1 LSWVENLVLGQGI
14 IRDWKL
20 SNPLLVGQVVKAAD
34 EEAVALDIFI
44 RNRGAAAITVAI
56 DGQPVITVDPG
67 DVFTVNDTI
76 MNTVGVVAAV
86 QYDLF
91 MTGIKLQT
99 LKALGLVK

>member
-1 LSWVENLVLGQGI
+1 VLRPGLV
-14 IRDWKL
+14 RDWKRSSPAL
-20 SNPLLVGQVVKAAD
+20 AGVTIKATD
-34 EEAVALDIFI
+34 EEAVALDLFL

-56 DGQPVITVDPG
+56 DGQPVITVDAG